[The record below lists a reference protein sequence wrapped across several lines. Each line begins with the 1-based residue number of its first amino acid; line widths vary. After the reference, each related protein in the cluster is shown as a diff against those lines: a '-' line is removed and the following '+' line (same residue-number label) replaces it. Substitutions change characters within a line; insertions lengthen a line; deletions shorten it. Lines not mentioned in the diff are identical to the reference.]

1 MTNFNTCDLILYI
14 KLMEII
20 LSNYDFSYD
29 PVTAISE
36 DQATGKTAEIFLDIK
51 KTMQIPLITSI
62 WRGLAGMNN
71 SLEDVWILTKPI
83 YLSGT
88 PELALNHMLNSISF
102 PIPTKFN
109 SEIFNAEDL
118 KHIKDIIKVY
128 TKSNGMNLMALSA
141 FIKSEYKPRVV
152 ISNITPKIVEA
163 SFPRLLNKEEISNK
177 NWEIVNKVNSLGG
190 IKNKDNHVATLWRHL
205 SYWPNFLDKA
215 YKNIKI
221 FESNGDL
228 MKTQNDVLN
237 YLENNGINLKRQKDK
252 YTNINISTLNT
263 IKNYV
268 CTTNQ
273 VIRMVVLGH
282 IMLKWLEK

>member
-177 NWEIVNKVNSLGG
+177 NWEIVTKVNSLGG

-252 YTNINISTLNT
+252 YTNIDISTLNT

>member
-177 NWEIVNKVNSLGG
+177 NWEIVKKVNSLGG
-190 IKNKDNHVATLWRHL
+190 IKHKDNHVATLWRHL